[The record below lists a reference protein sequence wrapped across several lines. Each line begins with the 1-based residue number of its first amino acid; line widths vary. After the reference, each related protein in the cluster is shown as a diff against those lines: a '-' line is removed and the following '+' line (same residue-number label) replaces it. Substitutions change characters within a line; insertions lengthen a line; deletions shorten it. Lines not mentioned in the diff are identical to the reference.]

1 MKELLLLVG
10 FNSGVKISLIG
21 IHTKIWKHNKLRVF
35 AACLRVIV
43 LCLYLKFADDLNL
56 TKVTCNNNKLDQ
68 KSSWKKVCMFCFWN
82 KKELFRNALY
92 QMSYAVGFRSV
103 NCVSHIYFLLKIQHF
118 PNTYNMKY
126 GNILRQYINI

>member
-1 MKELLLLVG
+1 MKDLLLLVG

-21 IHTKIWKHNKLRVF
+21 IYTKIWKHNKLRVF

-43 LCLYLKFADDLNL
+43 LCLYLKLADDLNL
-56 TKVTCNNNKLDQ
+56 TKGNNNKLDQ

-82 KKELFRNALY
+82 KKRAVLKRFISNVICSWFPLRQLCFTYILF
-92 QMSYAVGFRSV
+92 F
-103 NCVSHIYFLLKIQHF
+103 LKIQHF